1 MDFNDTTILRLAK
14 TQMRYQGQRQA
25 LLSQNIANIDTP
37 GFAAQDLKPLNFSHM
52 AELEAKRLEI
62 RATSPAHMMGVRDNS
77 GPFRDEKSRYSF
89 ETTPVKNNV
98 ALEEQMAKI
107 NLTGINFQ
115 MASGL
120 YKKMNTMVKSAL
132 GVR

>member
-25 LLSQNIANIDTP
+25 LLSENIANIDTP
-37 GFAAQDLKPLNFSHM
+37 GYQALDLKPLNFSNL
-52 AELEAKRLEI
+52 AEIEAKRLEI
-62 RATSPAHMMGVRDNS
+62 RATSPAHMVGVRRDT
-77 GPFRDEKSRYSF
+77 GPFRDAKSRETF
-89 ETTPVKNNV
+89 ETTPVGNNV
-98 ALEEQMAKI
+98 VLEEQMSKV